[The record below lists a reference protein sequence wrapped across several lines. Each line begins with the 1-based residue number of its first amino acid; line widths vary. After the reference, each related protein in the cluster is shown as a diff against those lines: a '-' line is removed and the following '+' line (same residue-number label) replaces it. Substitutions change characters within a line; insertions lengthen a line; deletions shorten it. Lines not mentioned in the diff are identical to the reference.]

1 VSTLVLITGTGRSGT
16 STMSGTLD
24 HLGLHVPGPYLGAN
38 KSNPKG
44 FFESRWSVQF
54 HKRITSGA
62 GINDFDSRPDAFAL
76 AQAAVTDE
84 LRTELREFLARESR
98 EHDQV
103 VVKDPRSV
111 WAQRV
116 WREAAERA
124 GLEITYISMLRHPA
138 EVVGSR
144 TTYYAT
150 PADEAAR
157 HSYETFNV
165 ARWVNSSLV
174 SERETRGQRRAF
186 VSYVDLLHDWRPVL
200 VGLAQDLGLSYD
212 VDVAGGESSSV
223 DEFIDPGL
231 RRHQVTWDDLGVPE
245 DLRSIAEAVWG
256 DLLELQAGHGVDAA
270 ASADLDLQAERYRA
284 LFTMAADIA
293 HDNVETER
301 RRLRELTQKP
311 RKGKRQDEQPR
322 GTQPAA
328 KAARTSGGERSRQ
341 RSPSTPPGAGA
352 RAAGR
357 PRVEDLPVGQVGGR
371 DLLRVIV
378 ARARRRLSRG

>member
-1 VSTLVLITGTGRSGT
+1 
-16 STMSGTLD
+16 MSGTLD

-245 DLRSIAEAVWG
+245 DLRSIAEGRVG
-256 DLLELQAGHGVDAA
+256 
-270 ASADLDLQAERYRA
+270 R
-284 LFTMAADIA
+284 
-293 HDNVETER
+293 
-301 RRLRELTQKP
+301 
-311 RKGKRQDEQPR
+311 
-322 GTQPAA
+322 
-328 KAARTSGGERSRQ
+328 
-341 RSPSTPPGAGA
+341 PPG
-352 RAAGR
+352 AAGR
-357 PRVEDLPVGQVGGR
+357 PRRGCRGIRRPRPPGGALPRALHDGR
-371 DLLRVIV
+371 RHRTRQRRDRKASA
-378 ARARRRLSRG
+378 ARAHAEAAQGQAAGRATARHPARREGGADVGR

>member
-1 VSTLVLITGTGRSGT
+1 MSTLVLITGTGRSGT
-16 STMSGTLD
+16 STMSGTFD

-44 FFESRWSVQF
+44 FFESRWSVEF

-76 AQAAVTDE
+76 AQGAVTDE
-84 LRTELREFLARESR
+84 LRTELREFLVDESR
-98 EHDQV
+98 DHDQV

-111 WAQRV
+111 WAQQV
-116 WREAAERA
+116 WREAAEQA
-124 GLEITYISMLRHPA
+124 GLEIAYISMLRHPA

-186 VSYVDLLHDWRPVL
+186 VSYVDLLDDWRPVL
-200 VGLAQDLGLSYD
+200 TALAEDLGLTYA

-245 DLRSIAEAVWG
+245 PLQSIAQAVWD
-256 DLLELQAGHGVDAA
+256 DLLALQAGHGVDAA
-270 ASADLDLQAERYRA
+270 ASADLDVRSERYRA

-293 HDNVETER
+293 HDDVETER
-301 RRLRELTQKP
+301 RRLRELTEKP
-311 RKGKRQDEQPR
+311 RRPKQPR
-322 GTQPAA
+322 DA
-328 KAARTSGGERSRQ
+328 K
-341 RSPSTPPGAGA
+341 PTPKQTDKPTRDAPPRAPVAGPK
-352 RAAGR
+352 GR

-371 DLLRVIV
+371 DLLRVI
-378 ARARRRLSRG
+378 AGRARRKLSRR